1 MITFIID
8 LAVSIITKCKHF
20 KYSSQSDWICTVDI
34 DVTSLLGALAVSM
47 KIRTD
52 GLHKPKEFGNF

>member
-8 LAVSIITKCKHF
+8 LAVSIITKCKNL